1 MKGENQ
7 PHKNVGAMPPCSPE
21 KARDKEKYRSQKKR
35 PQMTRIARMGGQ
47 DYLFAHIFG
56 LHERVK

>member
-21 KARDKEKYRSQKKR
+21 KAKYKENTEAKKTSADDADCADGR
-35 PQMTRIARMGGQ
+35 QIVCARIFLACMS
-47 DYLFAHIFG
+47 A
-56 LHERVK
+56 